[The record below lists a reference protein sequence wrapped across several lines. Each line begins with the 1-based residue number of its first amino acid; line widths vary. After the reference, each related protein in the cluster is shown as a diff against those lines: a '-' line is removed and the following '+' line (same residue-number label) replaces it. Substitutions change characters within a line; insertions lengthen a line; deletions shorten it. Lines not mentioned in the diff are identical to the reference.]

1 MSSRR
6 SPLEGRP
13 CRAEGPCLGS
23 AAAIWR
29 FPRRARLALLA
40 VLVLAVTTLAGC
52 AGDPSDV
59 AARGTDQVTAAPKD
73 APNIVVIMTDD
84 LSVDEMRY
92 LPRTRH
98 LLGDRGATFSRFA
111 APQPLCC
118 PARAQFLT
126 GQYAQNNG
134 VRHNQGPFG
143 GYQAFHPE
151 TALPV
156 WLHKGGY
163 QTAMVGKYLNGYA
176 SVVDKATRDQEAGW
190 DHWDPTVRGVYDYKG
205 FVQDDNGKL
214 RSPRRYHTDYVA
226 KRSRHL
232 ITDMS
237 DDRRPFFLWS
247 SFVAPHGVCKA
258 SEEAGSCINPP
269 RASRRYAG
277 DHAGQRGI
285 TTDLP
290 SFNERDVSDKPP
302 YIRHLDPVS
311 ARKVRRLEA
320 ARADSLTSVDDAVVG
335 MLRSLRRS
343 GELDDTYV
351 FFTSD
356 NGYLMGQHRFVG
368 KILAYDESVRVPL
381 IVRGPGIPAGAR
393 DDQSAAMIDLAPT
406 FAAIAGATP
415 QVEVDGRPIVLRRKD
430 RPDHRTLLVQAGTDN
445 LVRFPG
451 GWQFRG
457 VRTARYTLVRWEYDG
472 FVELY
477 DRQLDPYELVNVAD
491 DSRYARARAELTR
504 RLALLAE
511 CAGADCETDFGPTP
525 GPDELGRRLHFA
537 KVSVS

>member
-6 SPLEGRP
+6 GALAGRP
-13 CRAEGPCLGS
+13 RGRDRRPRGATCVTTS
-23 AAAIWR
+23 
-29 FPRRARLALLA
+29 RRARLTLLA
-40 VLVLAVTTLAGC
+40 WTLAVVLTAVAGC
-52 AGDPSDV
+52 TANPDEV
-59 AARGTDQVTAAPKD
+59 ATRGTDQVTPAPKG

-84 LSVDEMRY
+84 LSVGEMRY

-98 LLGDRGATFSRFA
+98 LLGDRGATFTQFA

-134 VRHNQGPFG
+134 VRHNQGPYG

-156 WLHKGGY
+156 WLHNDGY
-163 QTAMVGKYLNGYA
+163 QTAMVGKYLNGYVSA
-176 SVVDKATRDQEAGW
+176 VAKDERGKEPGW

-205 FVQDDNGKL
+205 FVQDDGGKL
-214 RSPRRYHTDYVA
+214 TKPKRYHTDYVA
-226 KRSRHL
+226 KRSEHL

-237 DDRRPFFLWS
+237 DDTRPFFLWS

-302 YIRHLDPVS
+302 YIRHRDPVS
-311 ARKVRRLEA
+311 PGKVRRLES
-320 ARADSLTSVDDAVVG
+320 ARADALTSVDDAVVG

-343 GELDDTYV
+343 GELDNTYV

-381 IVRGPGIPAGAR
+381 LVRGPGIPAGVR

-406 FAAIAGATP
+406 FAAMAGATSR
-415 QVEVDGRPIVLRRKD
+415 VEVDGQPIVLRRKH
-430 RPDHRTLLVQAGTDN
+430 RPDYRTLLVQAGTDN
-445 LVRFPG
+445 LERYPA

-457 VRTARYTLVRWEYDG
+457 VRTARYTLVRWEFGG

-477 DRQLDPYELVNVAD
+477 DRKLDPYELVNVAD
-491 DSRYARARAELTR
+491 DARYARARVELTR
-504 RLALLAE
+504 RLALLVE
-511 CAGADCETDFGPTP
+511 CAGADCDPEFGPTP
-525 GPDELGRRLHFA
+525 GPDELGRRGPFA
-537 KVSVS
+537 KLAF